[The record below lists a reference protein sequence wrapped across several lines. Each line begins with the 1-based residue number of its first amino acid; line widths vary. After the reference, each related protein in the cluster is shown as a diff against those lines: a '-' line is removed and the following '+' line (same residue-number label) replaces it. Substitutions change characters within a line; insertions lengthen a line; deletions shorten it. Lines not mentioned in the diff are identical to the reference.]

1 MLQEANAAAEAELS
15 PARLKPVYNSQDD
28 DDDEEEAL
36 FLNDDDDDDDDGS
49 DEQSRHSSGGL
60 MLAGHGVDGHDGLD
74 TGSPA
79 GWGSPRCVHTKTNS
93 STRSLVD
100 HQNDRLA
107 KVSLSLP
114 R

>member
-79 GWGSPRCVHTKTNS
+79 GWGSPRYEQTKTHS
-93 STRSLVD
+93 FDSFFG
-100 HQNDRLA
+100 
-107 KVSLSLP
+107 
-114 R
+114 